1 MPLNTHNTK
10 SHKLRKVNMLEIQ
23 VEFSDEKKEVTFVG
37 DMKTKKHVSGND
49 AITDPLLYVDIPSTV
64 EPNILI

>member
-1 MPLNTHNTK
+1 
-10 SHKLRKVNMLEIQ
+10 MLEIQ